1 MSLGMKKITNI
12 CSVYANVATT
22 SDELIISYDEMT
34 RVQALERV
42 ADDLPISAGKPQAIE
57 FEYKRRGIQIIARL
71 NVTTGKI
78 IGVCGAI
85 HSKRI

>member
-1 MSLGMKKITNI
+1 MKKITNI

-22 SDELIISYDEMT
+22 SDELIISYYEMAG
-34 RVQALERV
+34 VQALERI
-42 ADDLPISAGKPQAIE
+42 ADGLPMSEGKPQAIE
-57 FEYKRRGIQIIARL
+57 FEYKWRGTQIIARL

-78 IGVCGAI
+78 IGECGAT